1 MKVLNFKKVATSTN
15 DANVEYFVP
24 ADRILAMVSSST
36 NDTLTIHLK
45 AIAGTSDNA
54 AGDTIVI
61 TCAEKAE
68 STGDLIANMLY
79 GNRFS
84 KGGGSPIIDASFND
98 SAISALI
105 LTAV

>member
-1 MKVLNFKKVATSTN
+1 MKVLRFKKVATSTN
-15 DANVEYFVP
+15 DANVEYYVP

-36 NDTLTIHLK
+36 NNTLTLRLK
-45 AIAGTSDNA
+45 AIAGTSNDT

-61 TCAEKAE
+61 TATGAAET
-68 STGDLIANMLY
+68 TGDLIAEHLY
-79 GNRFS
+79 GN
-84 KGGGSPIIDASFND
+84 KALGASPVIDANFNN

>member
-1 MKVLNFKKVATSTN
+1 MKVLRFKKVATSTN
-15 DANVEYFVP
+15 DADVEYYVP

-36 NDTLTIHLK
+36 NDTLTVRLK
-45 AIAGTSDNA
+45 AIAGTSNDT

-61 TCAEKAE
+61 TCAEAAE
-68 STGDLIANMLY
+68 TTGDLIAEHLY
-79 GNRFS
+79 GNMAL
-84 KGGGSPIIDASFND
+84 GASPVIDANFNN

>member
-1 MKVLNFKKVATSTN
+1 MKVLRFKKVATSTN
-15 DANVEYFVP
+15 DANVEYYVP

-36 NDTLTIHLK
+36 NNTLTLRLK
-45 AIAGTSDNA
+45 AIAGTSNDT

-61 TCAEKAE
+61 TATGAAE
-68 STGDLIANMLY
+68 STGDLIAEYLY
-79 GNRFS
+79 GN
-84 KGGGSPIIDASFND
+84 KALGASPVIDANFNN